1 MTAPKNYLRRSNL
14 SNIKHMMNRT
24 LRKIYAV
31 LLGALVIIGV
41 LYLIKEPKFSGFTP
55 VQREIVV
62 DLPLNFHATSTVEGT
77 VVPLVKYKAQA
88 NYLCTYPVVD
98 ITTALNR
105 FGAGMTTGTT
115 TASGDVSLT
124 NTSTVTLMP
133 SQKIPTSTAPAI
145 FTPFGGYGRNNGAA
159 SPTGIA
165 NDVTKKGSY
174 YDGNANATTTPWL
187 FTQNDYFVIAWDYSG
202 ATSTDS
208 VATANNFTG
217 VGRVK
222 FTCLPRT

>member
-1 MTAPKNYLRRSNL
+1 
-14 SNIKHMMNRT
+14 MNRT
-24 LRKIYAV
+24 LRKIYAI
-31 LLGALVIIGV
+31 LLVTMVIIGI

-62 DLPLNFHATSTVEGT
+62 DLPLVFNATSTAAIT
-77 VVPLVKYKAQA
+77 SVPLVKYKAQA
-88 NYLCTYPVVD
+88 NYLCTYPIVD

-133 SQKIPTSTAPAI
+133 SQKIPTSTAPVI
-145 FTPFGGYGRNNGAA
+145 FTPFGGYGRDNGAA

-165 NDVTKKGSY
+165 GIVTKKGSF
-174 YDGNANATTTPWL
+174 YDNNANATTTNWL
-187 FTQNDYFVIAWDYSG
+187 FTSGNYFVISWDYSG

-208 VATANNFTG
+208 ISTANNFTG